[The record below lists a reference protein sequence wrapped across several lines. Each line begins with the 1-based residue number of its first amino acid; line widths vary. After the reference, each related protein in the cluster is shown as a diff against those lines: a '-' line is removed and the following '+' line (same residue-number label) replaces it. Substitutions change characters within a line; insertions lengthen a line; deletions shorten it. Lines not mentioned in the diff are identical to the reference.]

1 MSIVNRAQSS
11 QGREELAVNPLFS
24 RAGEQAVPKNR
35 LPEQSMLASTAYQ
48 IVRDE
53 LLLDGTARFNLATF
67 VTTWMEDEAD
77 RLYVE
82 AADKNVIDKDEYPQL
97 AELEARCVRII
108 ADLWHAPDGAGT
120 VGTSTIGSSEA
131 CLLGGLALKRRWQ
144 QRRHAQG
151 RPAERPNIVFG
162 RNVQVVWEKFAEYFE
177 VEPRF
182 VPLEGELLH
191 LTPERA
197 LPYVDE
203 NTIAVVAIMGSTLD
217 GSYEPVAEICAALDE
232 YERRTG
238 VSVPVHVDAASGGF
252 VTPFLAP
259 DLLWDFRLERVVSIN
274 ASGHK
279 YGLVYPGVGWVV
291 WRRQEDLPEELVFSV
306 DYLGGEM
313 PTFALNFSRPG
324 AQVVLQYYQF
334 LRLGREGYR
343 RVQETSRDV
352 ALHLSHTIGGMGP
365 FELVSEGR
373 ELPVV
378 AFKLR
383 ESTVKYTAYDLSRKL
398 REHGWLVPA
407 YALPPDRQDVVL
419 LRIVVRN
426 GFSFDLADLFLA
438 DLERAVAWFDRLTAP
453 MPQEHTGASGFHH

>member
-1 MSIVNRAQSS
+1 MGIVSRAQGGK
-11 QGREELAVNPLFS
+11 GREELAVNPLFS
-24 RAGEQAVPKNR
+24 RAGEQSVPKNR
-35 LPEQSMLASTAYQ
+35 LPERSMLASTAFQ

-67 VTTWMEDEAD
+67 VTTWMEDEAE
-77 RLYVE
+77 RLYLE
-82 AADKNVIDKDEYPQL
+82 AADKNMIDKDEYPQT

-108 ADLWHAPDGAGT
+108 ADLWNAPDAADAL
-120 VGTSTIGSSEA
+120 GTSTIGSSEA
-131 CLLGGLALKRRWQ
+131 CMLGGLALKRRWQ
-144 QRRHAQG
+144 QRRRAQG
-151 RPAERPNIVFG
+151 EPAERPNIVFG
-162 RNVQVVWEKFAEYFE
+162 RNVQVVWEKFANYFE

-182 VPLEGELLH
+182 VPLEGDLLH
-191 LTPERA
+191 LTPERM

-203 NTIAVVAIMGSTLD
+203 NTIAVVAILGSTLD
-217 GSYEPVAEICAALDE
+217 GSYEPVADICAALDD

-252 VTPFLAP
+252 VAPFLEP
-259 DLLWDFRLERVVSIN
+259 DLVWDFRLERVASIN

-291 WRRQEDLPEELVFSV
+291 WRRKEDLPEELVFSV
-306 DYLGGEM
+306 NYLGGEM

-343 RVQETSRDV
+343 RVQETSREV
-352 ALHLSHTIGGMGP
+352 ALHLSRTIAGMGP

-378 AFKLR
+378 AFKLAKGV
-383 ESTVKYTAYDLSRKL
+383 VKFTAYDLARKL

-407 YALPPDRQDVVL
+407 YSLPPEREDVVV

-438 DLERAVAWFDRLTAP
+438 DLKRAVDWFGRLSAP
-453 MPQEHTGASGFHH
+453 MPQEDSGATGFHH